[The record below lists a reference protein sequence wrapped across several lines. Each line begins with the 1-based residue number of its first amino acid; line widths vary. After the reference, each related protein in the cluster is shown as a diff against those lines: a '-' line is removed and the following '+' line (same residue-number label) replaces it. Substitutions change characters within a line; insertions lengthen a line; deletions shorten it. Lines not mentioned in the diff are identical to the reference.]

1 MRHIRKF
8 GGAKVKLSAEARG
21 GNEVV
26 GGLIH
31 CKDRVRD
38 INSYGNGS
46 ETKILPACIHLN
58 DKNTFSG
65 SLLPPFSLRIVILPY
80 SPFDFTFMYSE

>member
-8 GGAKVKLSAEARG
+8 GGAKVKLSAEAQG

-38 INSYGNGS
+38 INSYGSGS

-58 DKNTFSG
+58 DKKYIFWITVA
-65 SLLPPFSLRIVILPY
+65 SLLLTYCNSALFSL
-80 SPFDFTFMYSE
+80 